1 MTSPVATFDDISVS
15 STLWSLGRRLGI
27 IETAEAWRALAE
39 SAGARVDN
47 LRDGTRTLRAE
58 WSGDDRDS
66 FVDHVTRLVRDLETV
81 ESQSAALA
89 RHADGLAELATN
101 YQEFLNQSF
110 VSVLGVPKTFSGD
123 QLIFSPRAE
132 EEVAAVQA
140 AVEEAQELR
149 AEYDE
154 AIAAYQAKFTAT
166 AWTEISGRWQSVV
179 TGSADPFD
187 LPAEADGISV
197 LWVDGAAVVNTGTG
211 DDNVNV
217 SVDPETGQVIVEVN
231 GVERRFPPGTPVT
244 VRAGEGDDVIEVAEG
259 MEVGLVLLGGAGSDR
274 IQGGD
279 AGETVLGGH
288 GRDEVYGGD
297 GDDYVSAG
305 SGRDYVDGQGG
316 GDRISGGHGDDVL
329 YGLGTNNDI
338 TGGEGDDYIEG
349 GKGNDTVHGGAGD
362 DILSGGRG
370 DDTVAG
376 GSGDDVVY
384 GGLGSDTVDG
394 GSGADKAYTQSGDQV
409 DRAAGITVEVT
420 SYAGFINIEGSP
432 EFVERVQA
440 DLDMYRAS
448 PTGRQMM
455 ERLQDL
461 RDPSAWPG
469 HNNLTIRETDDGN
482 SASRGNTLV
491 ASEVSY
497 NPSRLNATT
506 ERPPSIGLYHELGH
520 VYSYWNDNYDGD
532 RIVGGPDDGIK
543 IAERQ
548 ATGLLIDHDGDS
560 GTPDRID
567 PDQPLVYTENG
578 LRDEMWLDPRDTYR

>member
-66 FVDHVTRLVRDLETV
+66 FVDHFTRLVRDLETV

-101 YQEFLNQSF
+101 YQEFLNQSC
-110 VSVLGVPKTFSGD
+110 VAVLGVPKTFSGD

-370 DDTVAG
+370 DDTLAG
-376 GSGDDVVY
+376 GSGNDVVY

-420 SYAGFINIEGSP
+420 SDAGFINIEGSP

-548 ATGLLIDHDGDS
+548 ATGLPIDHDGDS